1 MIVETDLAYVA
12 GIIDGEGSIVIY
24 QRPMKKIIHHG
35 KYGDR
40 TPKHELNVSVGMT
53 DRKIPYYLKDLFGG
67 SVCGVTQRSGNRKP
81 FWKWSVTGQRAS
93 DLLKRLLPFLK
104 TKALQAQ
111 TAIVFQDTKKNNPN
125 GGAGGSKQV
134 PKEIINKRIEL
145 MEINK
150 RLNGGYDP
158 EFMGGYYDC

>member
-24 QRPMKKIIHHG
+24 QRPI
-35 KYGDR
+35 
-40 TPKHELNVSVGMT
+40 
-53 DRKIPYYLKDLFGG
+53 
-67 SVCGVTQRSGNRKP
+67 
-81 FWKWSVTGQRAS
+81 
-93 DLLKRLLPFLK
+93 
-104 TKALQAQ
+104 AQ
-111 TAIVFQDTKKNNPN
+111 TAIVFQDTKKNNPK